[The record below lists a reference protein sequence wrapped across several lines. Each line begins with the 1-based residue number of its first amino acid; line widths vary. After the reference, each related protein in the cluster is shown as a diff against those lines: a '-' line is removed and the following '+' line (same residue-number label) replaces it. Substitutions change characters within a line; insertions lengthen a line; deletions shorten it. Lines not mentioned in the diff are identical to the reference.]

1 MTERGSSR
9 KHFATF
15 VAYGLTSTALASA
28 WHLPVPSGIWLIN
41 ALAAVL
47 GITLGIW
54 AISTQHQPLFRLTK
68 RDLLIGVVV
77 GICLIAGSQ
86 LVTRLVFLQFDV
98 AKAELARLYALLET
112 YPGARRAFPIL
123 MLVVLAEE
131 LVFRGA
137 VTTWLGERYRPI
149 VAIGLSTLLYLVPL
163 MASGSWLLVLV
174 GLSTGIVWTSARL
187 WSQGLVVPLVSHAL
201 FSAATFVWL
210 PIN

>member
-1 MTERGSSR
+1 VTERESSR

-15 VAYGLTSTALASA
+15 VAYGLTSIALASA
-28 WHLPVPSGIWLIN
+28 WRLPVPSGIWLIN
-41 ALAAVL
+41 ALAALL
-47 GITLGIW
+47 GITSGIW
-54 AISTQHQPLFRLTK
+54 AISTQHHPLFRRTK
-68 RDLLIGVVV
+68 RDLLIGVAV

-86 LVTRLVFLQFDV
+86 LVTRLVFLQFEV

-137 VTTWLGERYRPI
+137 VTTWLGERCRPI
-149 VAIGLSTLLYLVPL
+149 VAIGLSTLLYLIPL

-174 GLSTGIVWTSARL
+174 GLSTGIVWTSARM